1 MNRYAIEIREPRKG
15 ETIINQGQ
23 VIEMPVDGTVPM
35 AVVVDGSDRW
45 HGEVQG
51 AVLHGRARGG
61 RDGTPCH
68 QRGGGMTAIVP
79 VAGVRRGCVPKPH
92 CPHGSGRGTEGER
105 AMSERIDHAAEAREW
120 IDAAVAAKAIQG
132 SVS

>member
-45 HGEVQG
+45 PRGNAIFIED
-51 AVLHGRARGG
+51 AVC
-61 RDGTPCH
+61 DGKENQTD
-68 QRGGGMTAIVP
+68 
-79 VAGVRRGCVPKPH
+79 
-92 CPHGSGRGTEGER
+92 E
-105 AMSERIDHAAEAREW
+105 
-120 IDAAVAAKAIQG
+120 
-132 SVS
+132 